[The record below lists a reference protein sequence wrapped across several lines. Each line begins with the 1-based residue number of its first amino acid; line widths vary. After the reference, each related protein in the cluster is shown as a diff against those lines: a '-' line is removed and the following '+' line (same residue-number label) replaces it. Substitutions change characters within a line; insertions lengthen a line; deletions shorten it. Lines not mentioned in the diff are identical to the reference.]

1 MVDKNRSPKY
11 TYLKDGIYY
20 FSRLVPHDLKD
31 HYSKPRIVQ
40 SLRTSSSVYA
50 KRAATVL
57 SWGVLEKRL
66 KI

>member
-31 HYSKPRIVQ
+31 HYSKPRIVFV
-40 SLRTSSSVYA
+40 STEAVINGGYY
-50 KRAATVL
+50 
-57 SWGVLEKRL
+57 
-66 KI
+66 